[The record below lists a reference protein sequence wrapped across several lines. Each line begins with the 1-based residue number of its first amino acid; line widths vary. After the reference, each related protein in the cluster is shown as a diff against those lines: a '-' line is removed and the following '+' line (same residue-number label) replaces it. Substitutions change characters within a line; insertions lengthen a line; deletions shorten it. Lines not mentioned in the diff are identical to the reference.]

1 MGGTKCCKLL
11 ALAGNA
17 GLGLI
22 GGEVDLDS
30 PDSWTL
36 GFRFSGFLDPWIWIL
51 RILTVSDS
59 DSLLDET
66 MLGALLR
73 NGRM

>member
-1 MGGTKCCKLL
+1 MPRTASSEGTGNGVGGTKCCKLL

-30 PDSWTL
+30 LDSWTL
-36 GFRFSGFLDPWIWIL
+36 GFRFSGFLDP
-51 RILTVSDS
+51 
-59 DSLLDET
+59 
-66 MLGALLR
+66 
-73 NGRM
+73 